1 MRAGFGLLLF
11 SFALLAAAPVQARSR
26 GEVMAGA
33 YPRDGA
39 EVRPWPYDR

>member
-11 SFALLAAAPVQARSR
+11 SFAPLVAAPVQARSR
-26 GEVMAGA
+26 DDVMAGA
-33 YPRDGA
+33 YPRNGA